1 MRIGIVNDSL
11 TAVEAMRRVVAGAG
25 QHQIAWIAGDGLQAV
40 EKAAADTPDL
50 ILMDLIMPVLDGIE
64 ATRRIMHASP
74 CAIVVVTADVDRNS
88 PKVFEAMGAGALDAV
103 NTPVLEN
110 AASPEGGSALLG
122 KIDTIRKLLGADAP
136 NDGTKPGTR
145 FFAHPQALTPEHLVA
160 IGASAGGPLALAKIL
175 SQLDAAFPA
184 PMIIVQHVDAQFAP
198 GLATWLDGQTP
209 LSVRLAREGDRP
221 EVGTVL
227 LAGQENHL
235 VFTPSTRLSY
245 VCEPVDCPYRPSIDV
260 FLRSAN
266 RYWRGAMTGVL
277 LTGMGRDGAEGLKR
291 LKNRGCRTI
300 AQDRESSAVYG
311 MPGAAA
317 DLGAVTD
324 ILPLDKIAQR
334 LASIVGPPIRIH
346 G

>member
-1 MRIGIVNDSL
+1 MRIAIVNDSL
-11 TAVEAMRRVVAGAG
+11 TAVEAMRRVVAGGG
-25 QHQIAWIAGDGLQAV
+25 QHQIAWIAGDGSQAV

-64 ATRRIMHASP
+64 ATRRIMHSTP

-103 NTPVLEN
+103 NTPVLDN
-110 AASPEGGSALLG
+110 AAAGGGNALLG
-122 KIDTIRKLLGADAP
+122 KIDTIRRLLGPDIP
-136 NDGTKPGTR
+136 REGTKPGTR
-145 FFAHPQALTPEHLVA
+145 FFTHPQALAPGHLVA

-175 SQLDAAFPA
+175 SRLDAAFPA
-184 PMIIVQHVDAQFAP
+184 PVIIVQHVDAQFAP
-198 GLATWLDGQTP
+198 GLATWLDAQTP
-209 LSVRLAREGDRP
+209 LSVRLAREGDHP

-227 LAGQENHL
+227 LAGEENHL
-235 VFTPSTRLSY
+235 VFTPATRLSY
-245 VCEPVDCPYRPSIDV
+245 ARDPMDCPYRPSIDV

-266 RYWRGAMTGVL
+266 RYWRGAITGVL

-291 LKNRGCRTI
+291 LKDRGCRTI

-317 DLGAVTD
+317 DLGAATD

-334 LASIVGPPIRIH
+334 LTSIVGPSN
-346 G
+346 